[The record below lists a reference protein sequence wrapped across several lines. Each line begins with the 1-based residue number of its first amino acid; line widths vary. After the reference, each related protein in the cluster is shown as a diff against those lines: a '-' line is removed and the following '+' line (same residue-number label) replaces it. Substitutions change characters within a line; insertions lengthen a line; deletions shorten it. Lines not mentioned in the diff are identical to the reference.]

1 MSLHWLL
8 RVGKICRVVVPTPH
22 FLLFNYNQ
30 NLKLCTQIFW
40 KLILTLETLVG
51 RYDSVLQQ
59 FNESVKMCQ
68 EQKLLI
74 GQLEDDLRKV
84 NALSVM
90 FRGDA
95 EVWITLVIV
104 ESGIVPSFLCSC
116 TNSALQR
123 FLSLQT
129 LSCLLL

>member
-1 MSLHWLL
+1 M
-8 RVGKICRVVVPTPH
+8 
-22 FLLFNYNQ
+22 
-30 NLKLCTQIFW
+30 
-40 KLILTLETLVG
+40 TLETLVG

-116 TNSALQR
+116 TISALQR

-129 LSCLLL
+129 LPCLLI